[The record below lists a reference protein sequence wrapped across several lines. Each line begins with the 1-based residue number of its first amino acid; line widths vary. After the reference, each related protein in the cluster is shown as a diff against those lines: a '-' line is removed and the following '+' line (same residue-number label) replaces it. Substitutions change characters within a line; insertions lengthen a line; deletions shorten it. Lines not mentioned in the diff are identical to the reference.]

1 MKNKKQIIL
10 LDLNYTLVSNS
21 RENRYTRPY
30 QKKIKNEEY
39 RKWLI
44 DLIRDEYVILITA
57 RPKYQKE
64 LSLENIS
71 RELAGWQPHESYF
84 NELDQRPP
92 SCKERILN
100 EYIFPK
106 HGKDIHYFALESNPA
121 TKRMYRKHDIP
132 SVSVVYDKQSENF
145 IKKALS
151 DTQVQQKLL
160 KNIDMEKN
168 LIKEEVQRT
177 LDL

>member
-1 MKNKKQIIL
+1 MKSKKQIIL

-44 DLIRDEYVILITA
+44 DLIRNEYVILITA
-57 RPKYQKE
+57 RPEYQKD

-71 RELAGWQPHESYF
+71 RELAGWQPHEAYF

-106 HGKDIHYFALESNPA
+106 HSKDTNYFALESNPA

-132 SVSVVYDKQSENF
+132 SVSVVHDQQSEEF
-145 IKKALS
+145 IKMALK
-151 DTQVQQKLL
+151 DIELQIKLL
-160 KNIDMEKN
+160 NNLNMEKK
-168 LIKEEVQRT
+168 IVTDDMQTT
-177 LDL
+177 LKL